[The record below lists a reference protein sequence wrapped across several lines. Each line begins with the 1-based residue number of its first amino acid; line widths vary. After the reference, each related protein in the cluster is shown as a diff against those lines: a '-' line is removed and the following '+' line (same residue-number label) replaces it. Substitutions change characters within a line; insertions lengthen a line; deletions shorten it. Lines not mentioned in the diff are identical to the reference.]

1 MFLCALCGKLYDN
14 EAISLKV
21 LLKQKDYNDDSEKEL
36 SVESCCLCYGL
47 LNTKYV
53 VGNNN
58 SFNITPKSKLK
69 LYKISSYNF
78 ENKNAEKKAKIIADK
93 PVAKKITEILK
104 KVEND
109 EKKKSKKSK
118 SSLQ

>member
-14 EAISLKV
+14 DAVSLKV
-21 LLKQKDYNDDSEKEL
+21 LLKQKDYDNDTEEEL
-36 SVESCCLCYGL
+36 TVESCCLCYGL
-47 LNTKYV
+47 FNTKYI

-58 SFNITPKSKLK
+58 SFNIPPKSKLK
-69 LYKISSYNF
+69 LYKISTYNF
-78 ENKNAEKKAKIIADK
+78 ENKNAGKKANKIADK
-93 PVAKKITEILK
+93 PTTKKITEILK

>member
-1 MFLCALCGKLYDN
+1 MFLCAICVKLYDD

-21 LLKQKDYNDDSEKEL
+21 LLKQKDYDNDTEKEL
-36 SVESCCLCYGL
+36 SVDSCCLCFGL

-58 SFNITPKSKLK
+58 SFNIPQKSKLK
-69 LYKISSYNF
+69 LYKISTYNF
-78 ENKNAEKKAKIIADK
+78 ENKNAEKKDKKIDDK
-93 PVAKKITEILK
+93 PVAKKITDILK

-109 EKKKSKKSK
+109 EKKKRKKYK
-118 SSLQ
+118 SS